1 MPFLTA
7 KQQRQSTEGKVIDV
21 KNEKADNVNCFSV
34 LKCDS
39 VSVK

>member
-21 KNEKADNVNCFSV
+21 KMKKLITV
-34 LKCDS
+34 LVFKT
-39 VSVK
+39 